1 MITYIIYIFF
11 GILLYLTFNLKE
23 KLLIPFSIETMNRC
37 KTEECSSD
45 GDCFEQCMLT
55 SFNDPCIYRL
65 LAETN
70 ISNNLII
77 NDYLTNINDTHS
89 QVFVPLILSDRI
101 HNLEEVGKIRDEINP
116 LLYPIRDFNDAY
128 MNLSVLYKQIPPN
141 NSRIVF
147 IIFYNTE
154 TREYKY
160 HVVIFSRTN
169 EAIYMLDPKHRVIMK
184 NSDILLNSWFNEKFY
199 SVFELTEED
208 VQRYGGEEY
217 QESIN
222 WATIVNYNYIY
233 YFYPIY
239 NVSTLKGRNTDELYN
254 VTSENAL
261 IDELLTTLDNG
272 ILNDEENSSYSE
284 WIRRQPDN
292 TIVDPNGIFFPTPD
306 GRFIKKKKKSIK
318 LSACAS
324 EYIPY
329 AEGGSAGGGGSAY
342 NFGDYNK
349 LCFPNGTCKD
359 GLECYN
365 CVCINDCGSGT
376 GQGTEVCNS
385 IQGCKYYENGECL
398 PEVKYG

>member
-306 GRFIKKKKKSIK
+306 GRFIKKKKKEYKIK
-318 LSACAS
+318 CM
-324 EYIPY
+324 
-329 AEGGSAGGGGSAY
+329 
-342 NFGDYNK
+342 
-349 LCFPNGTCKD
+349 CFRI
-359 GLECYN
+359 YS
-365 CVCINDCGSGT
+365 VCRGW
-376 GQGTEVCNS
+376 
-385 IQGCKYYENGECL
+385 
-398 PEVKYG
+398 